1 MDEYGRLLGC
11 AGAGK
16 LRVPVNFIKSN
27 LNLRGGV
34 SYSRIPSL
42 VDGERNNT
50 GNLGYEAGV
59 VLGSNIS
66 ENVDFTL
73 SWDGTYNEAV
83 NSLAATGGKNRYF
96 NHQAAASF
104 KFIFGR
110 GFSLSGS
117 ASYIQYLGFT
127 NDYDDSYLLCNLF
140 VGKKVFRNQLG
151 EINIG
156 VNDIFNQNKAFVR
169 TTGSGWTQNSWN
181 SVVGRYYCVQF
192 VYNLRFFGK
201 KGSKNIKD
209 YQGVSDRPSG
219 AVGMGRSTAPGGG
232 FRPPHR

>member
-1 MDEYGRLLGC
+1 MWTS
-11 AGAGK
+11 
-16 LRVPVNFIKSN
+16 PF
-27 LNLRGGV
+27 
-34 SYSRIPSL
+34 
-42 VDGERNNT
+42 
-50 GNLGYEAGV
+50 
-59 VLGSNIS
+59 
-66 ENVDFTL
+66 

-127 NDYDDSYLLCNLF
+127 NIDDSTIALQPVRGQEGLSQPA
-140 VGKKVFRNQLG
+140 GG
-151 EINIG
+151 INIG

-209 YQGVSDRPSG
+209 YQAFSDRPSG

>member
-1 MDEYGRLLGC
+1 MDGYWDVRARASYGF
-11 AGAGK
+11 
-16 LRVPVNFIKSN
+16 PVNFIKSN

-110 GFSLSGS
+110 GFSSRAALLISSIWVSRTITTTAICS
-117 ASYIQYLGFT
+117 ATCSWARRSFATSWG
-127 NDYDDSYLLCNLF
+127 
-140 VGKKVFRNQLG
+140 NQ
-151 EINIG
+151 
-156 VNDIFNQNKAFVR
+156 
-169 TTGSGWTQNSWN
+169 
-181 SVVGRYYCVQF
+181 
-192 VYNLRFFGK
+192 
-201 KGSKNIKD
+201 
-209 YQGVSDRPSG
+209 
-219 AVGMGRSTAPGGG
+219 
-232 FRPPHR
+232 HRRKRHFQSE

>member
-1 MDEYGRLLGC
+1 MEIDNTVYRPLQFTEWTNMDGYWDVRARASYGF
-11 AGAGK
+11 
-16 LRVPVNFIKSN
+16 PVNFIKSN

-96 NHQAAASF
+96 
-104 KFIFGR
+104 K
-110 GFSLSGS
+110 
-117 ASYIQYLGFT
+117 
-127 NDYDDSYLLCNLF
+127 
-140 VGKKVFRNQLG
+140 
-151 EINIG
+151 
-156 VNDIFNQNKAFVR
+156 
-169 TTGSGWTQNSWN
+169 
-181 SVVGRYYCVQF
+181 
-192 VYNLRFFGK
+192 
-201 KGSKNIKD
+201 
-209 YQGVSDRPSG
+209 PSG
-219 AVGMGRSTAPGGG
+219 CGVVQVHLRPGILPLGQRFLYPVSGFHEDTTTAICSATCSWARRSFATSWGKSTSA
-232 FRPPHR
+232 

>member
-1 MDEYGRLLGC
+1 MVNLLKKQLT
-11 AGAGK
+11 ANEIRYRTYFPELTEK
-16 LRVPVNFIKSN
+16 NFN
-27 LNLRGGV
+27 PMN
-34 SYSRIPSL
+34 
-42 VDGERNNT
+42 D
-50 GNLGYEAGV
+50 
-59 VLGSNIS
+59 VL
-66 ENVDFTL
+66 
-73 SWDGTYNEAV
+73 
-83 NSLAATGGKNRYF
+83 
-96 NHQAAASF
+96 F